1 MTTTPPAP
9 GAPADPAVPAGPV
22 SAALTAAADQLD
34 LLTGL
39 DLATLPSAELLAAVD
54 AAEALHRRLQAV
66 TARILTAT
74 ETDGMWATTGARSF
88 PAWYRAR
95 TGRHHT
101 TAHKNVREA
110 RRLRDHLPATA
121 DALAAGTI
129 SADHATALTTHT
141 AATPAVR
148 ARLNDPDLGEDFLL
162 GHAAT
167 LGATEFTHLVKHWAY
182 RADPAAADRTYRDD
196 SDKEHLTLAPT
207 TGGYHLTGWL
217 TTANGQAVQEVKRS
231 GLCAA
236 SFLARKDAG
245 MPKQYD
251 AAAKERAVR
260 MVREQVPEY
269 GSITKAC
276 EAVAA
281 RLGMSRETLRGWV
294 RQGDVDAG
302 ARDGMTTQEREE
314 IKALK
319 ARVRRLEEDNAIL
332 RSAATFFA
340 GELDPRNR

>member
-1 MTTTPPAP
+1 
-9 GAPADPAVPAGPV
+9 
-22 SAALTAAADQLD
+22 
-34 LLTGL
+34 
-39 DLATLPSAELLAAVD
+39 
-54 AAEALHRRLQAV
+54 
-66 TARILTAT
+66 
-74 ETDGMWATTGARSF
+74 
-88 PAWYRAR
+88 
-95 TGRHHT
+95 
-101 TAHKNVREA
+101 
-110 RRLRDHLPATA
+110 
-121 DALAAGTI
+121 
-129 SADHATALTTHT
+129 
-141 AATPAVR
+141 
-148 ARLNDPDLGEDFLL
+148 
-162 GHAAT
+162 
-167 LGATEFTHLVKHWAY
+167 
-182 RADPAAADRTYRDD
+182 
-196 SDKEHLTLAPT
+196 
-207 TGGYHLTGWL
+207 
-217 TTANGQAVQEVKRS
+217 
-231 GLCAA
+231 
-236 SFLARKDAG
+236 